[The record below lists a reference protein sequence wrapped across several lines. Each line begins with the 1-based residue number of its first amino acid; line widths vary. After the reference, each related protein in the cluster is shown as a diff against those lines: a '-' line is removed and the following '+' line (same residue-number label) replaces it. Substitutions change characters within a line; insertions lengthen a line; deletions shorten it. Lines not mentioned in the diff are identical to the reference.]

1 MTNELGFKELYEV
14 SLKSTSN
21 IEVNG
26 VQIEPGETIA
36 SFDRIQIANFQEIK
50 NIVSANG
57 GWDNRAHI
65 YWETTKEIKIN
76 FTQGIFSK
84 IQLALMSNSQ
94 LVENEGEQIIPINI
108 RQEYE
113 SDDRGKI
120 VIGRTLRE
128 PIFVYDKTTGKKI
141 TGWTATTDSILLNEA
156 YKSVV
161 VDYWY
166 DYDNGCVTM
175 TVGRPLTRG
184 YLSLTGKMKV
194 KDDVTGKVTTG
205 IITIPKLRLMSDL
218 SMRVGSDAIPQ
229 VGRLEAVAVPEGVR
243 GQQKVMEL
251 TFLNDDIDAD
261 M

>member
-26 VQIEPGETIA
+26 VQIEPGETVA
-36 SFDRIQIANFQEIK
+36 SFARIQIANFQEIK
-50 NIVSANG
+50 NIASANG

-76 FTQGIFSK
+76 FTQGVFSK
-84 IQLALMSNSQ
+84 TQLALMSNCQ
-94 LVENEGEQIIPINI
+94 LVENEGEQVIPINV

-128 PIFVYDKTTGKKI
+128 PIFVYDKNTGKKI

-194 KDDVTGKVTTG
+194 KDGVTGKVTTG

-229 VGRLEAVAVPEGVR
+229 VGRLDAVAVPEGVR

>member
-26 VQIEPGETIA
+26 VQVEPGETIA
-36 SFDRIQIANFQEIK
+36 SFDKIQIANFQEIK
-50 NIVSANG
+50 NIASANG

-76 FTQGIFSK
+76 FTQGVFSK
-84 IQLALMSNSQ
+84 TQLALMSNCQ
-94 LVENEGEQIIPINI
+94 LVENEGEQVIPINA

-113 SDDRGKI
+113 SDDQGKI
-120 VIGRTLRE
+120 IIGRTLRE
-128 PIFVYDKTTGKKI
+128 PIFVYDKNTGKKI

-194 KDDVTGKVTTG
+194 KDGVTGKVTTG

-229 VGRLEAVAVPEGVR
+229 VGRLDAVAVPEGVR

>member
-50 NIVSANG
+50 NIASANG

-76 FTQGIFSK
+76 FTQGVFSK
-84 IQLALMSNSQ
+84 TQLALMSNCQ
-94 LVENEGEQIIPINI
+94 LVENEGEQIIPINV

-113 SDDRGKI
+113 SDDRGRI

-128 PIFVYDKTTGKKI
+128 PIFVYDKNTGKKI

-175 TVGRPLTRG
+175 TIGRPLTRG

-194 KDDVTGKVTTG
+194 KDGVTGKVTTG

-229 VGRLEAVAVPEGVR
+229 VGRLDAVAVPEGVR

>member
-50 NIVSANG
+50 NIASANG

-76 FTQGIFSK
+76 FTQGVFSK
-84 IQLALMSNSQ
+84 TQLALMSNCQ
-94 LVENEGEQIIPINI
+94 LVENEGEQVIPING

-113 SDDRGKI
+113 SDDRGRI

-128 PIFVYDKTTGKKI
+128 PVFIYDKATGKKI
-141 TGWTATTDSILLNEA
+141 TDWTRLGDTIYLNEQ
-156 YKSVV
+156 YKSVFI
-161 VDYWY
+161 DLFMIKTL
-166 DYDNGCVTM
+166 VT
-175 TVGRPLTRG
+175 
-184 YLSLTGKMKV
+184 K
-194 KDDVTGKVTTG
+194 
-205 IITIPKLRLMSDL
+205 
-218 SMRVGSDAIPQ
+218 
-229 VGRLEAVAVPEGVR
+229 
-243 GQQKVMEL
+243 
-251 TFLNDDIDAD
+251 
-261 M
+261 